1 MVVVVVMMT
10 TTILLKYQEML
21 KQKKTKVKE
30 RKGEVT
36 EQGEGKDLEQ
46 VRQFVA
52 EEIARKP
59 PHQQSATG

>member
-1 MVVVVVMMT
+1 MIVVVAMT
-10 TTILLKYQEML
+10 MTTILLKYQEML
-21 KQKKTKVKE
+21 KQKKTKMKE
-30 RKGEVT
+30 QKGEVI

-59 PHQQSATG
+59 LHQQSVTG